1 MGVGSSTS
9 KASGGAS
16 PPVPAGAGAS
26 SASAGAAAGADK
38 GELGVVPQSSLDISY
53 VTGRVLAAGRPSV
66 RETLLDDHR
75 NNVAEMAAFLGQK
88 HSDAYLLLNLSNKNR
103 TSIPYS
109 KFDNRVVEFIPYSR
123 PDLTDDTPC
132 MGEVF
137 RACYCLKFWL
147 EWGAE
152 TTVVAVSQT
161 RTRVTPSRSHQRAT
175 RCSCGLTAIAAERLL
190 SAHCRA
196 CAAGLSLPAVRLPL
210 PLSGRRQ

>member
-1 MGVGSSTS
+1 MGVSSSTS
-9 KASGGAS
+9 KGGGTAS
-16 PPVPAGAGAS
+16 PPVPGGAG
-26 SASAGAAAGADK
+26 AGAAAGADK
-38 GELGVVPQSSLDISY
+38 GGSAPAELGLVSQSSLDISY

-75 NNVAEMAAFLGQK
+75 NNVAEMAAFLTQK

-132 MGEVF
+132 LGEVF

-152 TTVVAVSQT
+152 TTVVAVST
-161 RTRVTPSRSHQRAT
+161 SPVRTGQRPNAPT
-175 RCSCGLTAIAAERLL
+175 GSNRGGST
-190 SAHCRA
+190 
-196 CAAGLSLPAVRLPL
+196 V
-210 PLSGRRQ
+210 

>member
-1 MGVGSSTS
+1 MGSSTG
-9 KASGGAS
+9 KASGSAS
-16 PPVPAGAGAS
+16 PPVPAGAGA
-26 SASAGAAAGADK
+26 GAAASGAAGPDK
-38 GELGVVPQSSLDISY
+38 GELGPVPQSSLDISY

-75 NNVAEMAAFLGQK
+75 NNVTEMAAFLGQK
-88 HSDAYLLLNLSNKNR
+88 HSDEYLLLNLSNKNR

-152 TTVVAVSQT
+152 TTVVAVSQA
-161 RTRVTPSRSHQRAT
+161 R
-175 RCSCGLTAIAAERLL
+175 
-190 SAHCRA
+190 
-196 CAAGLSLPAVRLPL
+196 
-210 PLSGRRQ
+210 